1 MTTTYCTRTDLEAII
16 SPAGLLACIDDDE
29 NGGTSPTADG
39 YVTSAIENAASK
51 INQKLSTSKYK
62 PASISSNA
70 WVKWTNAYLAIDILS
85 RRRNNPAVESITSE
99 IKERLELLDA
109 VRAGRE
115 QLPEQTPDFDCLP
128 AVSNLKP
135 ELYKYQNPIRVSV
148 NESVGSTPDPTRKRH
163 QSNDLSPY

>member
-51 INQKLSTSKYK
+51 INQKLATSKYK
-62 PASISSNA
+62 PASIGSNA

-109 VRAGRE
+109 DSRRPRAVARTDARLRLSASGEQSQAGTLQVPESDPRQRE
-115 QLPEQTPDFDCLP
+115 
-128 AVSNLKP
+128 
-135 ELYKYQNPIRVSV
+135 
-148 NESVGSTPDPTRKRH
+148 
-163 QSNDLSPY
+163 